1 MDKQIYLYLDWDLTQ
16 HVVTTVNMKPF
27 DDFHTFTHRHGPNAK
42 SQVATED
49 KMVVNVSG
57 SILQAKLPT
66 AYCTVYTPIAT
77 QYKNIT
83 TAVWVCPTQLY

>member
-1 MDKQIYLYLDWDLTQ
+1 M
-16 HVVTTVNMKPF
+16 TTVNMKPF

-57 SILQAKLPT
+57 RIMQVKLST
-66 AYCTVYTPIAT
+66 ALLTPIAT

-83 TAVWVCPTQLY
+83 TAVWVCPTSFSCINSLETYS

>member
-1 MDKQIYLYLDWDLTQ
+1 MDLTQ

-27 DDFHTFTHRHGPNAK
+27 DDSHTFTHRHGPNAK

-49 KMVVNVSG
+49 KMLVNVSG
-57 SILQAKLPT
+57 SILQVKLST
-66 AYCTVYTPIAT
+66 ALLTPIPT

-83 TAVWVCPTQLY
+83 TAVWVCPTSLSCINS

>member
-1 MDKQIYLYLDWDLTQ
+1 
-16 HVVTTVNMKPF
+16 MKPF

-57 SILQAKLPT
+57 SILQVKLST
-66 AYCTVYTPIAT
+66 AYCTVYTTAT
-77 QYKNIT
+77 IMGAFVKVSSLAMSCLHKISCSVQ
-83 TAVWVCPTQLY
+83 AAPAS